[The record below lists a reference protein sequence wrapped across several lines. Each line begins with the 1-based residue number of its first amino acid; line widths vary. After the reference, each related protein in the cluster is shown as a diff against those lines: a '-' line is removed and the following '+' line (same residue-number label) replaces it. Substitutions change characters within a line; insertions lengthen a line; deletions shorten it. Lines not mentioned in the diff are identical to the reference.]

1 MSDHSTNIRQ
11 MLEAF
16 WASDWEKA
24 MVFFADEAVYEDPL
38 LTEPARG
45 KEAILAV
52 FKYCHQWGRLEG
64 AIRSCFSGDHFA
76 VAELRIRGTMI
87 APAEGM
93 PPEVVGKRF
102 DFVEA
107 DVFEL
112 NSAGKIVRE
121 TIYPDVYTFLRQIGL
136 ESGHGIAA
144 GEENH

>member
-24 MVFFADEAVYEDPL
+24 MVFFADDAVYEDPL

-64 AIRSCFSGDHFA
+64 AIRSCFSDDHFA